1 MSVKYLDF
9 EIPTEGVPKGRP
21 RFANYGGFVRTY
33 TDKKTRDFETT
44 VAYLAKEA
52 MQKAGFPRAESG
64 AVRLCLKFFFPPL
77 KSWTKAQRLRLA
89 QCIELPKTTKPDVDN
104 LGKAVCDGLNGIVY
118 RDDAMVASLGIEKV
132 FADRKPGISVHLALD
147 TDE

>member
-9 EIPTEGVPKGRP
+9 EIPTEGVPGLLITAVLSERIQTRRHAISRP
-21 RFANYGGFVRTY
+21 LLHILRKRLCKRQVS
-33 TDKKTRDFETT
+33 
-44 VAYLAKEA
+44 
-52 MQKAGFPRAESG
+52 PRAESG

-104 LGKAVCDGLNGIVY
+104 LGKAVCDGLNGIAY
-118 RDDAMVASLGIEKV
+118 RDDAMVASLEIEKV
-132 FADRKPGISVHLALD
+132 FADRTPGISVHLALD

>member
-1 MSVKYLDF
+1 MGTKYLDF

-21 RFANYGGFVRTY
+21 RFSNFGGFVRTY

-64 AVRLCLKFFFPPL
+64 VIRLWLKFYFPPL

-89 QCIELPKTTKPDVDN
+89 QCVELPKTTTPDVDN
-104 LGKAVCDGLNGIVY
+104 LGKAVCDALNGIVY
-118 RDDAMVASLGIEKV
+118 RDDAMVASLSIEKL
-132 FADRKPGISVHLALD
+132 FADRKAGVSVHLALD
-147 TDE
+147 NDE

>member
-1 MSVKYLDF
+1 MPMKYLDF
-9 EIPTEGVPKGRP
+9 EIPMEGVPKGRP
-21 RFANYGGFVRTY
+21 RFSNHGGFIRTY

-104 LGKAVCDGLNGIVY
+104 LGKAVCDALNGIVY
-118 RDDAMVASLGIEKV
+118 RDDAMVASLGVEKK
-132 FADRKPGISVHLALD
+132 FADRKASISVHVGLE